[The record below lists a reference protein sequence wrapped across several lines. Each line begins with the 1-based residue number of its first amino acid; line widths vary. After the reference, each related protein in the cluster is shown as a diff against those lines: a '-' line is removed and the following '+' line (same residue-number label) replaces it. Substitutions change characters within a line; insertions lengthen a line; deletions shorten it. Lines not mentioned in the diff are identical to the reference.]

1 MTNSSAAKIQ
11 DIAKNEQ
18 EAMPAES
25 YFASVRRKCRY
36 KHLAQLARVLLA
48 GLPGITSPKN
58 STIDEEPSMSG
69 EAYYALVWRRFKR
82 NRLAYFGVWLL
93 AALLLLIVFAP
104 FFSPVDPMARNGSD
118 AFTPPNSVHFYS
130 PEGFSFRPFVHPLV
144 ESFDSLTYQS
154 IWTPD
159 TSKRNY
165 LKFFTQGWQYHWMG
179 IEMDSHLLLL
189 DNGEPLY
196 LAGTDRFGR
205 DLLSRMIHGARL
217 TLILALLV
225 VVISVTIGTLVGIT
239 SGYFGGRTDHWMQRV
254 TELFLAFPEL
264 PLFLALITILPTTA
278 TPMTLFFLMAGIL
291 SVLKW
296 AQLAREVRGKSLSL
310 AQLDYVKAAI
320 ASGASDKRIILRHI
334 LPNVLSHVIVVST
347 IMIPQ
352 FILIESFLSFLG
364 VGIQSPLISLG
375 RMLNAAS
382 DFQVVGAYPWLL
394 TPVLFILLA
403 VLAFNAIG
411 DGLRDA
417 VDPYSNN

>member
-1 MTNSSAAKIQ
+1 MTNNSSNSSAVKS
-11 DIAKNEQ
+11 KYNYL
-18 EAMPAES
+18 M
-25 YFASVRRKCRY
+25 
-36 KHLAQLARVLLA
+36 QLAKVFVA

-58 STIDEEPSMSG
+58 SATDEQPSMSG

-82 NRLAYFGVWLL
+82 NRLAYFGIWLL
-93 AALLLLIVFAP
+93 AGLLLLIIFAP
-104 FFSPVDPMARNGSD
+104 FFSPVDPMARSGND

-130 PEGFSFRPFVHPLV
+130 QEEGVSLRPFVHPLI
-144 ESFDSLTYQS
+144 ESFDPVTFQS

-165 LKFFTQGWQYHWMG
+165 VRFFVSGWQYQWMG

-189 DNGEPLY
+189 ENGEPLY
-196 LAGTDRFGR
+196 LAGTDRLGR

-225 VVISVTIGTLVGIT
+225 VTISVTIGTLVGIT

-264 PLFLALITILPTTA
+264 PLFLALITILPKTA

-417 VDPYSNN
+417 VDPYSNH

>member
-1 MTNSSAAKIQ
+1 MTSKSSNSSAEKSKYKHFVQ
-11 DIAKNEQ
+11 L
-18 EAMPAES
+18 
-25 YFASVRRKCRY
+25 ASVF
-36 KHLAQLARVLLA
+36 LA
-48 GLPGITSPKN
+48 GLPGIASPKQN
-58 STIDEEPSMSG
+58 SSMDDEPSMSG

-93 AALLLLIVFAP
+93 AGLVLLIVFAP
-104 FFSPVDPMARNGSD
+104 FFSPVDPMARNGDD
-118 AFTPPNSVHFYS
+118 AFTPPHSVHFYS
-130 PEGFSFRPFVHPLV
+130 QEGFSLRPFVHPLI
-144 ESFDSLTYQS
+144 EDFDPVTYQP

-165 LKFFTQGWQYHWMG
+165 LQFFVEGWKYQWMG
-179 IEMDSHLLLL
+179 MSMDSHLLAL

-225 VVISVTIGTLVGIT
+225 VTISVTIGTLVGIT